1 MSLYHVLIVLPTV
14 CPKLMGPTIFLPP
27 PNAGPI
33 FERHLKD
40 IFKTPLYECKFYECL
55 YFTYLTFVLR
65 IVKPCTN
72 IIHT

>member
-1 MSLYHVLIVLPTV
+1 
-14 CPKLMGPTIFLPP
+14 MGPTILPP

-33 FERHLKD
+33 FERYWKEG
-40 IFKTPLYECKFYECL
+40 IFKTPFIYKCKFYECL